1 MSENE
6 EQEYHPEENQENE
19 NRNQELLNR
28 EINKQNIQDD
38 SSKKLSSGHEIISE
52 EENKKYFLQF
62 INKNEL
68 IKILLIEKDIFP
80 YKTYELLTSLEELQP
95 KNIFFA
101 NFTSAQELVDE
112 LNNPNSNINFS
123 IIKKQANVLELFF
136 VFPIE
141 GEDNSM
147 EIELTANNINNREM
161 FRQLFEKYQSI
172 KQEQEEDVAQL
183 KNRMNAI
190 EEILVNMQKEQEAQ
204 KEQERLEKERLEKE
218 AMEKEAMENED
229 HNEEQQQINE
239 KEQEIDEVNSK
250 KDLGGKKKDKKEQ
263 INEIKSSNNASK
275 RSIQKEKEKEKN
287 IKKGKP
293 EKKKQE
299 KNVNNHKKKIK

>member
-19 NRNQELLNR
+19 NHNQELLNR
-28 EINKQNIQDD
+28 EINKQNIQED
-38 SSKKLSSGHEIISE
+38 SSKKLTSGHEIISE

-112 LNNPNSNINFS
+112 LNNPNSTINFS
-123 IIKKQANVLELFF
+123 IIKKQANALELFF

-218 AMEKEAMENED
+218 AMEKEAMENEE
-229 HNEEQQQINE
+229 HNEE
-239 KEQEIDEVNSK
+239 
-250 KDLGGKKKDKKEQ
+250 
-263 INEIKSSNNASK
+263 
-275 RSIQKEKEKEKN
+275 
-287 IKKGKP
+287 
-293 EKKKQE
+293 
-299 KNVNNHKKKIK
+299 